1 MTQTTHLAAPGLA
14 TLAVRGGLAP
24 DPVTGAILT
33 PIYQSTTFVQPEIG
47 RDTGYTYS
55 RSGNPTVA
63 ALERNLAALE
73 GVDHC
78 YAFATGMAALTTLLL
93 ARVRSGDHV
102 VLSDVVYGGT
112 VRLLR
117 QVLDRFGVETSTF
130 DGAEASSLATV
141 LRPETRL
148 VLVETP
154 ANPTLK
160 LVDIVAVAKLA
171 HRAGALLAV
180 DNTLLT
186 PILQRPFELGADVVA
201 YSTTKYLEGHNA
213 TVGGALLVRDA
224 ALAERLQFVRNAT
237 GCTQAPWEAWLT
249 LRGLKT
255 LELRMARHCESALR
269 IARWLEDE
277 PRVARVLYPG
287 LQSFPQQEL
296 AQRQVAGGAGG
307 GMISF
312 ELRGGLDAARRFVTS
327 LRRISLAE
335 SLGAAESLITHPA
348 SMTHATI
355 PVEERRAVGISD
367 GLVRLSVG
375 LETAEDLIGD
385 LAAALQGIES

>member
-1 MTQTTHLAAPGLA
+1 M
-14 TLAVRGGLAP
+14 V
-24 DPVTGAILT
+24 V
-33 PIYQSTTFVQPEIG
+33 G
-47 RDTGYTYS
+47 R
-55 RSGNPTVA
+55 
-63 ALERNLAALE
+63 
-73 GVDHC
+73 
-78 YAFATGMAALTTLLL
+78 
-93 ARVRSGDHV
+93 
-102 VLSDVVYGGT
+102 
-112 VRLLR
+112 
-117 QVLDRFGVETSTF
+117 
-130 DGAEASSLATV
+130 
-141 LRPETRL
+141 
-148 VLVETP
+148 
-154 ANPTLK
+154 
-160 LVDIVAVAKLA
+160 
-171 HRAGALLAV
+171 
-180 DNTLLT
+180 
-186 PILQRPFELGADVVA
+186 
-201 YSTTKYLEGHNA
+201 
-213 TVGGALLVRDA
+213 LVRDA

-255 LELRMARHCESALR
+255 LELRMARHCESALT
-269 IARWLEDE
+269 IARWLEAE

-287 LQSFPQQEL
+287 LESFPQREL
-296 AQRQVAGGAGG
+296 ARRQVAGGAGG